1 MARGSPRAV
10 FLPVEAPCRLGQTG
24 PLKPLF
30 ADMPTTIF
38 EAMSGAARDL
48 GAVNLGQGFPD
59 FGWPE
64 DVIAR
69 AAEALSTGSN
79 QYPPMRGLPELR
91 EAVAAHYRRHQ
102 GLVIDPSQVIVT
114 SGATEA
120 LASSLLALIE
130 PGDEVVLIQPLY
142 DAYLPLVLRA
152 GGVPRLVRL
161 TPPDWRITEAALAE
175 AFTGRTRLAV
185 FNNPHNPTARVFGAD
200 ELALLAAAAVRSD
213 ALILADEVWE
223 HLFFDRPSF
232 PSIAAL
238 PGMAERV
245 VKLGSA
251 GKIFSMTGWKV
262 GWIVAPRAL
271 AEPIA
276 KAHQF
281 VTFTTPPNLQAGAA
295 YGLGKPDAYFDTMRA
310 GFAAPRDKMRHA
322 LDAAGYAT
330 LDCEGTY
337 FLCVDLAASG
347 VKMGDAEFC
356 SRAVA
361 EAGVAAIPLSAFYA
375 ENPVTNVIRLC
386 YAKKVETIDAGIAA
400 LARARALL
408 AG

>member
-1 MARGSPRAV
+1 
-10 FLPVEAPCRLGQTG
+10 L
-24 PLKPLF
+24 
-30 ADMPTTIF
+30 
-38 EAMSGAARDL
+38 
-48 GAVNLGQGFPD
+48 
-59 FGWPE
+59 
-64 DVIAR
+64 IA
-69 AAEALSTGSN
+69 
-79 QYPPMRGLPELR
+79 
-91 EAVAAHYRRHQ
+91 
-102 GLVIDPSQVIVT
+102 
-114 SGATEA
+114 
-120 LASSLLALIE
+120 

-161 TPPDWRITEAALAE
+161 TPPDWRITEAVLAE
-175 AFTGRTRLAV
+175 AFTDRTRLV
-185 FNNPHNPTARVFGAD
+185 LFNNPHNPTARVFGAD

-213 ALILADEVWE
+213 ALILSDEVWE
-223 HLFFDRPSF
+223 HLFFGRTSF

-262 GWIVAPRAL
+262 GWIVAPPAL

-295 YGLGKPDAYFDTMRA
+295 YGLGKPSSWFDAMRA
-310 GFAAPRDKMRHA
+310 GFAAPRDSMLRA

-337 FLCVDLAASG
+337 FLCIDLAASG
-347 VKMGDAEFC
+347 IKMGDAEFC
-356 SRAVA
+356 RRAVA

-375 ENPVTNVIRLC
+375 EDPVTNVVRLC
-386 YAKKVETIDAGIAA
+386 YAKKAETIASGIAA
-400 LARARALL
+400 LSRARALF
-408 AG
+408 AGG

>member
-1 MARGSPRAV
+1 MN
-10 FLPVEAPCRLGQTG
+10 
-24 PLKPLF
+24 PLF
-30 ADMPTTIF
+30 AEMPTTIF

-48 GAVNLGQGFPD
+48 NAVNLGQGFPD

-64 DVIAR
+64 DVIAA
-69 AAEALSTGSN
+69 AAEALTKGSN

-91 EAVAAHYRRHQ
+91 QAVADHYRRHQ
-102 GLVIDPSQVIVT
+102 GLAIDPAQVIVT

-120 LASSLLALIE
+120 LAASLLALIS

-161 TPPDWRITEAALAE
+161 TPPDWRIDAAALAE
-175 AFTGRTRLAV
+175 AFTPRTRLVV
-185 FNNPHNPTARVFGAD
+185 FNNPHNPTARLFGPD
-200 ELALLAAAAVRSD
+200 ELALLTAAAARSD
-213 ALILADEVWE
+213 ALILSDEVWE
-223 HLFFDRPSF
+223 HLFFDRPAF
-232 PSIAAL
+232 PSIAGL
-238 PGMAERV
+238 PETAERV
-245 VKLGSA
+245 VKIGSA

-262 GWIVAPRAL
+262 GWIVAPPAL

-295 YGLGKPDAYFDTMRA
+295 YGLGKDDAYFANMR
-310 GFAAPRDKMRHA
+310 GRFAEARDRMRQM
-322 LDAAGYAT
+322 LGEAGYRVLAS
-330 LDCEGTY
+330 EGTY

-347 VKMGDAEFC
+347 IKMDDAEFC
-356 SRAVA
+356 RRAVR

-375 ENPVTNVIRLC
+375 EDPVTNVVRLC
-386 YAKKVETIDAGIAA
+386 YAKKAETIDAGIAA
-400 LARARALL
+400 LRHARGLFAN
-408 AG
+408 G

>member
-1 MARGSPRAV
+1 MN
-10 FLPVEAPCRLGQTG
+10 
-24 PLKPLF
+24 PLF

-64 DVIAR
+64 DVIAK
-69 AAEALSTGSN
+69 AAEALTTGSN
-79 QYPPMRGLPELR
+79 QYPPMRGLAQLR
-91 EAVAAHYRRHQ
+91 EAVAAHYRLHQ
-102 GLVIDPSQVIVT
+102 GLALDASQVIVT

-152 GGVPRLVRL
+152 GGVPRLVRV
-161 TPPDWRITEAALAE
+161 TPPDWRITEEKLAE
-175 AFTGRTRLAV
+175 AFTDRTRLVV
-185 FNNPHNPTARVFGAD
+185 FNNPHNPTARLFGAD
-200 ELALLAAAAVRSD
+200 ELALLAAAAERSD

-223 HLFFDRPSF
+223 HLFFGRSSF
-232 PSIAAL
+232 PSIAGL
-238 PGMAERV
+238 PGMAARV
-245 VKLGSA
+245 VKIGSA

-262 GWIVAPRAL
+262 GWIVAPPAM

-295 YGLGKPDAYFDTMRA
+295 YGLGKHVGYFEEMRA
-310 GFAAPRDKMRHA
+310 GFAAPREAMLQMLKG
-322 LDAAGYAT
+322 AGYVT
-330 LDCEGTY
+330 LDSEGTY
-337 FLCVDLAASG
+337 FLCVDLTASG
-347 VKMGDAEFC
+347 IEMGDAEFC
-356 SRAVA
+356 RRAVA

-375 ENPVTNVIRLC
+375 EDPVTNVIRLC
-386 YAKKVETIDAGIAA
+386 YAKKAETIEAGIAA
-400 LARARALL
+400 LERARALFR
-408 AG
+408 G

>member
-1 MARGSPRAV
+1 MN
-10 FLPVEAPCRLGQTG
+10 
-24 PLKPLF
+24 PLF

-59 FGWPE
+59 FGWPD

-69 AAEALSTGSN
+69 AAEALTIGSN

-91 EAVAAHYRRHQ
+91 EAVAAHYRLHQ
-102 GLVIDPSQVIVT
+102 GLEIDSSQVIVT

-161 TPPDWRITEAALAE
+161 TPPDWRITEAALAP
-175 AFTGRTRLAV
+175 AFTGRTRLIV

-200 ELALLAAAAVRSD
+200 ELALVAEAAIRAD
-213 ALILADEVWE
+213 ALILSDEVWE

-262 GWIVAPRAL
+262 GWIVAPPAL

-295 YGLGKPDAYFDTMRA
+295 YGLGKPLAYFEAMRA
-310 GFAAPRDKMRHA
+310 GFAAPRDAMRHM
-322 LDAAGYAT
+322 LDAAGFAT

-337 FLCVDLAASG
+337 FLCVDLTASG
-347 VKMGDAEFC
+347 IKMDDAEFC
-356 SRAVA
+356 RRAVA

-375 ENPVTNVIRLC
+375 GDPVTNVIRLC
-386 YAKKVETIDAGIAA
+386 YAKKAETIHAG
-400 LARARALL
+400 L
-408 AG
+408 AGLAKAKALFGG

>member
-1 MARGSPRAV
+1 MN
-10 FLPVEAPCRLGQTG
+10 
-24 PLKPLF
+24 PLF

-64 DVIAR
+64 DVIAS
-69 AAEALSTGSN
+69 AAEALTTGSN

-91 EAVAAHYRRHQ
+91 GAVAAHYRLHQ
-102 GLVIDPSQVIVT
+102 SLAIDSGQVIVT

-120 LASSLLALIE
+120 LASSLLALIA

-161 TPPDWRITEAALAE
+161 TPPDWRITEGALAE
-175 AFTGRTRLAV
+175 AFTPRTRLV
-185 FNNPHNPTARVFGAD
+185 LFNNPHNPTGRVFDAE
-200 ELALLAAAAVRSD
+200 ELALLADATARAD
-213 ALILADEVWE
+213 ALILSDEVWE
-223 HLFFDRPSF
+223 HVFFDRPFF

-245 VKLGSA
+245 IKVGSA

-262 GWIVAPRAL
+262 GWVVAPPAL

-295 YGLGKPDAYFDTMRA
+295 YGLGKPESWFAAMRA
-310 GFAAPRDKMRHA
+310 GFAGPRDAMRRK
-322 LDAAGYAT
+322 LEVAGYVPLAS
-330 LDCEGTY
+330 EGTY
-337 FLCVDLAASG
+337 FLCVDLEASG
-347 VKMGDAEFC
+347 IGLDDASFC
-356 SRAVA
+356 RRAVA

-375 ENPVTNVIRLC
+375 ENPVTNVVRLC
-386 YAKKVETIDAGIAA
+386 FAKRAETIEAGIAG
-400 LARARALL
+400 LARARTLF

>member
-1 MARGSPRAV
+1 MN
-10 FLPVEAPCRLGQTG
+10 
-24 PLKPLF
+24 PLF
-30 ADMPTTIF
+30 AAMPTTIF
-38 EAMSGAARDL
+38 EAMSGAARAS

-64 DVIAR
+64 DVIAK
-69 AAEALSTGSN
+69 AAEALTKGSN

-91 EAVAAHYRRHQ
+91 EAVAAHYRLHQ
-102 GLVIDPSQVIVT
+102 GLAVEPSQVIVT

-120 LASSLLALIE
+120 IASSLLALIA

-175 AFTGRTRLAV
+175 AFTDRTRLV
-185 FNNPHNPTARVFGAD
+185 LFNNPHNPTARVFGAD

-213 ALILADEVWE
+213 ALILSDEVWE
-223 HLFFDRPSF
+223 HLFFGRSSF

-238 PGMAERV
+238 PGMTERV

-262 GWIVAPRAL
+262 GWIVAPPAL

-295 YGLGKPDAYFDTMRA
+295 YGLGKPSSWFDAMRA
-310 GFAAPRDKMRHA
+310 GFAAPRDSMLRA

-337 FLCVDLAASG
+337 FLCIDLAASG
-347 VKMGDAEFC
+347 IKMGDAEFC
-356 SRAVA
+356 RRAVA

-375 ENPVTNVIRLC
+375 EDPVTNVVRLC
-386 YAKKVETIDAGIAA
+386 YAKKAETIAAGIAA
-400 LARARALL
+400 LSRARALF
-408 AG
+408 AGG